1 MGNKGARKSS
11 AFEVKTLLYIFREI
25 SGSVTI
31 HSRAVS
37 PNIGFYVY
45 FLLTVMVKF
54 VCHLVEFI
62 CPIVKFARPIVKFAR
77 LIVNSLVTKPCEY
90 NFSKVLS
97 EFPEAPKRAQQKK
110 KKKKKKK
117 VPALIR
123 L

>member
-62 CPIVKFARPIVKFAR
+62 CPIV
-77 LIVNSLVTKPCEY
+77 NSLVTKPCEY

-97 EFPEAPKRAQQKK
+97 EFPEAPKRAQKKK

>member
-62 CPIVKFARPIVKFAR
+62 CPIVKFAR

-97 EFPEAPKRAQQKK
+97 EFPEAPKRAPK
-110 KKKKKKK
+110 
-117 VPALIR
+117 
-123 L
+123 